1 METTTIREPV
11 SASKSKI
18 KEMKTKLKKE
28 STVIFVCPACFLI
41 ILIFSYGPMY
51 GVIIAFKDYMPSLG
65 IFESPWV
72 GFKHFQRFLIL
83 ITSGI

>member
-18 KEMKTKLKKE
+18 KEMKTKLKK
-28 STVIFVCPACFLI
+28 SRQLYLFVLPAFDYSD
-41 ILIFSYGPMY
+41 FSYGPMY

>member
-18 KEMKTKLKKE
+18 KEMKTKLKRVD
-28 STVIFVCPACFLI
+28 SYICLSCLLFLI

-51 GVIIAFKDYMPSLG
+51 GVIIALKTICLLWEYSKVLG
-65 IFESPWV
+65 
-72 GFKHFQRFLIL
+72 
-83 ITSGI
+83 